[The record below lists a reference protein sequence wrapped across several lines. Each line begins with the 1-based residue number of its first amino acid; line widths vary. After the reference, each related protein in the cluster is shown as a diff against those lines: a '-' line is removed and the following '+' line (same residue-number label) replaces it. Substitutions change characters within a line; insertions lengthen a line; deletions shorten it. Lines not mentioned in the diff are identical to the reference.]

1 MTYTTDLIGTG
12 NTHVF
17 TCINVKITTHF
28 TAHPFISEI
37 HMYDITCWIFIHIL
51 GFFKISYMCWLIF
64 LNLNNYNQ
72 PPFLQGLNILD
83 AFGLN

>member
-1 MTYTTDLIGTG
+1 MDSKRLEKIFFLFCSDVPFYIYMTYTTDLIGTG
-12 NTHVF
+12 NTHVC

-51 GFFKISYMCWLIF
+51 
-64 LNLNNYNQ
+64 
-72 PPFLQGLNILD
+72 
-83 AFGLN
+83 